1 MEGPERLAAAVAEA
15 FLHDGEVI
23 LEQAVPG
30 FEVGCAVLGNDAL
43 TVGVVDEIELSQGF
57 FNYEEKYTLK
67 TSAIHCPA
75 RIPEEAAARV
85 QQAARKVY
93 RALGCRGFARVDFF
107 YTPDGRV
114 VFNEANTIPGFTA
127 HSRYPSMMRGVGLE
141 FPALV
146 TKLIELGFEA

>member
-1 MEGPERLAAAVAEA
+1 M
-15 FLHDGEVI
+15 
-23 LEQAVPG
+23 
-30 FEVGCAVLGNDAL
+30 LGNDAL

-85 QQAARKVY
+85 QEAARKVY
-93 RALGCRGFARVDFF
+93 RALGCRGFARVDFLPPMGGWCSTRR
-107 YTPDGRV
+107 TPSR
-114 VFNEANTIPGFTA
+114 ALPHTA
-127 HSRYPSMMRGVGLE
+127 VTPAIRGVGLE

>member
-1 MEGPERLAAAVAEA
+1 M
-15 FLHDGEVI
+15 
-23 LEQAVPG
+23 
-30 FEVGCAVLGNDAL
+30 LGNDAL